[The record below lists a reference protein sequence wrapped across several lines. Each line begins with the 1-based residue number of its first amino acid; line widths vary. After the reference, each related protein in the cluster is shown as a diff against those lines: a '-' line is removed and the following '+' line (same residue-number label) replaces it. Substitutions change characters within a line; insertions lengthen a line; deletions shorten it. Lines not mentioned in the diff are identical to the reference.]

1 MYLKK
6 NILFFVLLIIST
18 SLFAQ
23 LTITGVVIDA
33 KNKDAIAGANVFI
46 NNTSYK
52 TITNA
57 EGKFVF
63 ANLNIQKGELI
74 VNALGYK
81 HAVTNVDNKVEKVL
95 SIALESQ
102 IKELDAVLI
111 RSYEKDGYKKWGK
124 LFTDVFIGTTQE
136 ALDCIIDNSKALKF
150 YYDKKTKTLSV
161 SANEPLKIINKA
173 LGYQI
178 DYTLEDFEYNTKTNI
193 LFFSGYPV
201 FTEMQRGKRKMQQ
214 WKEKRNDCYRGSIMH
229 FMRTLYRNKF
239 VEEGFLVQKANK
251 VLNEKKAAYKKEL
264 KMNISAQ
271 ANGVIIIS
279 DQMNKSDENIMSQP
293 DSIYQIISQVLPA
306 DSFAFAIDSVT
317 AGMYFEKHLIISYK
331 KQNLNTTVS
340 SFVKLLY
347 GEPLSIFQNGS
358 YYNAMNFFTE
368 RYWAEYEKLSRLLPT
383 DFIYTPK
390 ETIKK

>member
-6 NILFFVLLIIST
+6 QIISFFVLLIIST

-33 KNKDAIAGANVFI
+33 KNKDALAGANVFI

-81 HAVTNVDNKVEKVL
+81 HAVTNVDNKIEKVL
-95 SIALESQ
+95 TITLEPQ
-102 IKELDAVLI
+102 AKELDAVLI
-111 RSYEKDGYKKWGK
+111 RSYEKNGYKKWGK
-124 LFTDVFIGTTQE
+124 LFTDVFIGTTHE
-136 ALDCIIDNSKALKF
+136 AFDCTIDNSKALKF
-150 YYDKKTKTLSV
+150 YYDKKTQTLSV

-193 LFFSGYPV
+193 LFYSGYPV
-201 FTEMQRGKRKMQQ
+201 FTEMQKGKRKMQQ

-239 VEEGFLVQKANK
+239 VEEGFVVQKANK

-264 KMNISAQ
+264 KKNISAQ
-271 ANGVIIIS
+271 ANGVITIS
-279 DQMNKSDENIMSQP
+279 GEMNNNGEDIMSQP

-317 AGMYFEKHLIISYK
+317 AGMYFEKHLIVSYK
-331 KQNLNTTVS
+331 KQDLNATVS
-340 SFVKLLY
+340 SFVRLLY
-347 GEPLSIFQNGS
+347 DESLSIFQNGS

-368 RYWAEYEKLSRLLPT
+368 RYWAENEKISRMLPFN
-383 DFIYTPK
+383 FIYNSNLK
-390 ETIKK
+390 E